1 MSRYCPN
8 CSTKLKVHK
17 EYERGFLLEEVRT
30 CPHCGY
36 EYRKYKGKVE
46 EYNKQEEYR
55 KGER

>member
-46 EYNKQEEYR
+46 EYNKQY
-55 KGER
+55 